1 MPGPKMCRM
10 RLALGTLV
18 ITGLV
23 VSAGNVVQV
32 SDTASLYAAIND
44 PANAGKT
51 VHLKAGVYLLNAN
64 SPLVLQ
70 PGMSLEGE
78 TVLVDTDG
86 DGLPDLWEVEVGLDP
101 RAATGANGA
110 EGDPDD
116 DELNNR
122 QEFAQKT
129 DPWEVDLLGRE
140 RVFLPVINR

>member
-86 DGLPDLWEVEVGLDP
+86 DGLPDTASGPQSVIDGSAV
-101 RAATGANGA
+101 TGGA
-110 EGDPDD
+110 KSMIEAG
-116 DELNNR
+116 
-122 QEFAQKT
+122 A
-129 DPWEVDLLGRE
+129 
-140 RVFLPVINR
+140 LPT